1 MARPSKQGLEYFPL
15 DCHTDDKFKFIEVK
29 YKLEGFAIVVKLL
42 QKVYSYGY
50 WYRWGDDEA
59 LLFADENRT
68 NVELVNEVLA
78 EAIERG
84 IFNKK
89 MYQEHGVLTSRGIQ
103 KRYRESIKRR
113 KEVEVIDEY
122 LLVDELMSTLTPV
135 NAYNNPENVDIN
147 PQSKVKESKVKESK
161 VNNIYNANTKK
172 PRKNS
177 FHNLTERDQPND
189 IDQLLRQKGRGK

>member
-68 NVELVNEVLA
+68 DVDLVNEVLA

-89 MYQEHGVLTSRGIQ
+89 MYLEHGVLTSRGIQ

-147 PQSKVKESKVKESK
+147 SQSKVKESK
-161 VNNIYNANTKK
+161 VNNLYSANTKK

-177 FHNLTERDQPND
+177 FHNHDERQAKGDLD
-189 IDQLLRQKGRGK
+189 ELLRQKGRGK